1 MPKIFAALIGF
12 FEAWLVVQTKGP
24 VEREWIY
31 ATLLALVAL
40 LRAKALISCSMETT
54 ASMTTGILCATPEEL
69 ASLHHRF
76 EFDPEPATIA
86 GFQFWKGLF
95 PHRARPILLAQS
107 GIGKVNAATLATIM
121 FTTFGCEDLIFSG
134 VAGALS
140 DSELGSVVLV
150 TSGATH
156 DYGLVS
162 NGVFT
167 CVPAGDLPLP
177 GIAMPLRDLP
187 RVPSH
192 VEETMERLRHRMA
205 DKLTVHLGAVL
216 SGDVFI
222 NCPDTRS
229 RLQALGGDIVDME
242 SAAVLEVAHRF
253 SKGGYIIRTISDG
266 AGDDSHFSYTEMV
279 AIVAHNSAICVE
291 ELLKIVP

>member
-1 MPKIFAALIGF
+1 VDIRYSVSLGRFAAR
-12 FEAWLVVQTKGP
+12 KGP
-24 VEREWIY
+24 DFVLHGNNGFDDNRHPLRDTRGVGFSSPQVRVRPGARDHRRIPVLER
-31 ATLLALVAL
+31 TV
-40 LRAKALISCSMETT
+40 
-54 ASMTTGILCATPEEL
+54 
-69 ASLHHRF
+69 
-76 EFDPEPATIA
+76 
-86 GFQFWKGLF
+86 
-95 PHRARPILLAQS
+95 PHRARPIILAQS

-121 FTTFGCEDLIFSG
+121 FTTFGCEDLIYSG

-140 DSELGSVVLV
+140 DLEVGSVVLV

-187 RVPSH
+187 RVTSH

-222 NCPDTRS
+222 NCPETRS

-266 AGDDSHFSYTEMV
+266 AGNDSHFSYTEMV